1 MFKSTLTAV
10 ALAAAFVMPPLFAAD
25 EPAPKHAATHFDA
38 NIDTW
43 AEGAVMA
50 IDADGGTLT
59 VRGVK
64 RPYATAY
71 AGMLKEIHSE
81 VSKLPQ
87 DQRPAKEAE
96 IRAKWSKSLADARA
110 TETAS
115 KDGDFTFYLP
125 KEKDRI
131 AFFNESYYYD
141 REAAK
146 PVDVKVSESERQAMI
161 AFKDLKVGDRVS
173 VGYDAGVVYNTAHV
187 VVKVREASDDAQKPV
202 KASLQTNEPTLSD
215 KASAAAAETK
225 AKLSQAATD
234 AKANVSAAT
243 KLDADTENMRQIR
256 RSLVADDTLSVKAKN
271 TNIHVENGTFTL
283 KGTVDS
289 EVEKLAVEKKAA
301 AVVGQER
308 VINQLEVLNKPA
320 Q

>member
-1 MFKSTLTAV
+1 MFKTTLTAV
-10 ALAAAFVMPPLFAAD
+10 ALATAFSIPVMFAAD
-25 EPAPKHAATHFDA
+25 EAAPKHAATHFDA

-43 AEGAVMA
+43 AEGTVMA
-50 IDADGGTLT
+50 VDADGGTLT

-71 AGMLKEIHSE
+71 AGMLKEIHAE

-96 IRAKWSKSLADARA
+96 IRAKWDKSLADARA

-131 AFFNESYYYD
+131 AFFNESLYYD
-141 REAAK
+141 REATK
-146 PVDVKVSESERQAMI
+146 PADVKVSDAERQALL
-161 AFKDLKVGDRVS
+161 AFKDMKVGDRVS
-173 VGYDAGVVYNTAHV
+173 VGYDSGVVYNTAHV
-187 VVKVREASDDAQKPV
+187 IVKVREASSDAQKPV
-202 KASLQTNEPTLSD
+202 KASLQTDERTATE
-215 KASAAAAETK
+215 KASQTVTETK
-225 AKLSQAATD
+225 ER
-234 AKANVSAAT
+234 VSAAT
-243 KLDADTENMRQIR
+243 KLDPDTESMRQIR

-271 TNIHVENGTFTL
+271 TQIHVENGTFTL
-283 KGTVDS
+283 KGAVDS
-289 EVEKLAVEKKAA
+289 EVEKLHVEKKAA

-308 VINQLEVLNKPA
+308 VINQLQVGNKQP
-320 Q
+320 

>member
-10 ALAAAFVMPPLFAAD
+10 ALAAAFVMPPMFAAD

-71 AGMLKEIHSE
+71 AGMLKEIHAE
-81 VSKLPQ
+81 LSKLPQ

-96 IRAKWSKSLADARA
+96 IRSKWAKSLADARA

-115 KDGDFTFYLP
+115 SDGDFTFYLP

-131 AFFNESYYYD
+131 AFFNESFYYD
-141 REAAK
+141 REATK
-146 PVDVKVSESERQAMI
+146 PSDVKVTESERQAMI

-187 VVKVREASDDAQKPV
+187 VVKVREASSDAQKPV
-202 KASLQTNEPTLSD
+202 KASLQTNEPNTTTTTETKSKVAQVTD
-215 KASAAAAETK
+215 DTK
-225 AKLSQAATD
+225 AK
-234 AKANVSAAT
+234 VSAAS

-256 RSLVADDTLSVKAKN
+256 KALVADDTLSVKAKN
-271 TNIHVENGTFTL
+271 TNILVENGTFTL

-289 EVEKLAVEKKAA
+289 EVEKIAVEKKAA
-301 AVVGQER
+301 AVVGQDR
-308 VINQLEVLNKPA
+308 VINQLEVLNK
-320 Q
+320 

>member
-1 MFKSTLTAV
+1 MFKTTLTAV
-10 ALAAAFVMPPLFAAD
+10 ALAAAFSMPPMFAAD
-25 EPAPKHAATHFDA
+25 EVAPQHAATHFDA
-38 NIDTW
+38 GIDTW
-43 AEGAVMA
+43 AEGTVMA

-71 AGMLKEIHSE
+71 AGMLKELHAE

-96 IRAKWSKSLADARA
+96 IRAKWEKSLADARA
-110 TETAS
+110 TETAT

-131 AFFNESYYYD
+131 AFFNEALYYD
-141 REAAK
+141 REATK
-146 PVDVKVSESERQAMI
+146 QPDVKVTASERQAML
-161 AFKDLKVGDRVS
+161 AFKDMKIGDRVS
-173 VGYDAGVVYNTAHV
+173 VGYDSGVVYNTAHV
-187 VVKVREASDDAQKPV
+187 IVKVREASADAQKPV
-202 KASLQTNEPTLSD
+202 PASLQTTNEPTTTQ
-215 KASAAAAETK
+215 KAG
-225 AKLSQAATD
+225 QAATD
-234 AKANVSAAT
+234 VKNSISQTATETKDKISAAT

-271 TNIHVENGTFTL
+271 TQIHLENGTFTL
-283 KGTVDS
+283 KGSVDS

-308 VINQLEVLNKPA
+308 VINQLQVGNK
-320 Q
+320 